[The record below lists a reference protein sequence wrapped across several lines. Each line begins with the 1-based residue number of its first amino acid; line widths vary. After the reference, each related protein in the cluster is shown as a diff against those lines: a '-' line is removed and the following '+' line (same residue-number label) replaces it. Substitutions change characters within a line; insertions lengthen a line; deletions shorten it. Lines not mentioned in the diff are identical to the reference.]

1 MIEFIPGNTYVLALL
16 ITQQTDPTGLKS
28 PAAALSP
35 LIAFITATPI
45 DGTSSIDEAA
55 LVQAVGS
62 EIGDYTMPDGITVAR
77 KYLATFLGADNRLPF
92 SQLITDGRNRQ
103 VYVYTAF
110 GEDLLE
116 PTLGLIVATKPHR
129 R

>member
-16 ITQQTDPTGLKS
+16 ITQQTDPTGLKL

-35 LIAFITATPI
+35 VTAFITAAPI

-55 LVQAVGS
+55 LVHAAAS
-62 EIGDYTMPDGITVAR
+62 EISDYTMPDGITVAR
-77 KYLATFLGADNRLPF
+77 KYLATFLGADNRIPF
-92 SQLITDGRNRQ
+92 SQLIADGRNRQ

-116 PTLGLIVATKPHR
+116 PTLGLVVAVQPHR